1 MTWFEREKVVSIDP
15 NLSPIDYLLARMRD
29 PRTEENVRTRI
40 AIALLPFTSPKLSM
54 VAQVTE
60 NDFATLLD
68 QRIKRHEQ
76 AKLIQ
81 KEAKLIQHQP
91 PPVEVRPPLPR
102 IPDRRFRRI

>member
-1 MTWFEREKVVSIDP
+1 MTWFEGEKVVSIDP

-40 AIALLPFTSPKLSM
+40 AIALLPFTTPKLA
-54 VAQVTE
+54 VTAQVSE

-76 AKLIQ
+76 ARKLVH
-81 KEAKLIQHQP
+81 EAKLIEHPSKPAQ
-91 PPVEVRPPLPR
+91 PR
-102 IPDRRFRRI
+102 IVEGFNRRI